1 MMSETDIPY
10 IYYFE
15 EAAMELYQKMY
26 AIVCAAASE
35 AIDQIER
42 ERAPETAAHLLRA
55 ALLEAEELYISADEA
70 PDD

>member
-1 MMSETDIPY
+1 
-10 IYYFE
+10 
-15 EAAMELYQKMY
+15 MELYRKMY

-42 ERAPETAAHLLRA
+42 ERAPETAAHLLRT